1 MRGTEEGGKRVM
13 MELWPDFGKWRH
25 WLDVKKRKS
34 SILKIVVLAPEN
46 RNFKEVISSASIN
59 L

>member
-1 MRGTEEGGKRVM
+1 M